1 MSMVL
6 HKQIEIG
13 GLVVTV
19 RELTVG
25 EIRAWMKRMAEGGDS
40 DVVGDML
47 LEEVGIN
54 DLLGMCDVTREQL
67 DALTP
72 TQLRQLYAACEEVNS
87 DFFALRGRVEALGR
101 KILAQH
107 SPSSSAMPAP

>member
-6 HKQIEIG
+6 HKQIEVG
-13 GLVVTV
+13 GLTVTV

-25 EIRAWMKRMAEGGDS
+25 EIRAWMKRMAEGGDA
-40 DVVGDML
+40 DVVGDLL
-47 LEEVGIN
+47 LEEVGLS
-54 DLLGMCDVTREQL
+54 DLLSMCDASREQL

-72 TQLRQLYAACEEVNS
+72 KQVRELYAACEEVNR
-87 DFFALRGRVEALGR
+87 DFFALRARVEALGR

-107 SPSSSAMPAP
+107 SPSSSATPAP

>member
-1 MSMVL
+1 M
-6 HKQIEIG
+6 
-13 GLVVTV
+13 VVTV

-25 EIRAWMKRMAEGGDS
+25 EIRAWMKRMAEAGDT
-40 DVVGDML
+40 DVVGDLL
-47 LEEVGIN
+47 LEEVSLS
-54 DLLGMCDVTREQL
+54 DLLQMCDASRELL

-72 TQLRQLYAACEEVNS
+72 RQLRELYSACEEVNR